1 MSLELQCLGGA
12 AILVMLLRVAW
23 MVDKVRIRG
32 LAKVTGYP
40 ADSEPLSPWGHRAW
54 IAHEDA
60 VQNLVV
66 FGALVSAL
74 YLAGESGVLT
84 RGAALLYFGGRLV
97 HAGAYLFAVPHLK
110 TAAFL
115 AGFAAQ
121 VILAGCLIAAVIY

>member
-12 AILVMLLRVAW
+12 AILAMLLRIAW
-23 MVDKVRIRG
+23 MVDKVRVRG

-40 ADSEPLSPWGHRAW
+40 AESEPLSPLGHRAW

-74 YLAGESGVLT
+74 LLAGESSTVT
-84 RGAALLYFGGRLV
+84 RGAAALYFGGRLL
-97 HAGAYLFAVPHLK
+97 HAGAYLWAVPQLK
-110 TAAFL
+110 TVGFL
-115 AGFAAQ
+115 AGFGAQ
-121 VILAGCLIAAVIY
+121 VILAGCLVAAIFP